1 MCVLGVLWAYLFLMC
16 VHASAQPKAK
26 LTDSFPL
33 WSPLVP
39 LIDRHNAKVQALS
52 LVPML
57 ISFSCIF
64 MSSLGFNQLNKGWDR
79 WLGAALI
86 TDWLIRKRL
95 RTSYNNHRFLNVT
108 FLHHLC
114 FLELMSI
121 KLFFCRGK
129 EISNLFSWCGNC
141 KKKKKG
147 GKSAYLFGQNYSPHV
162 VLLRLNPLQEQNES
176 FIFLPTDE
184 LCYSVMGWKPFLRFG
199 YQTPSGPLRIALI
212 NEKMS

>member
-141 KKKKKG
+141 KKKRG
-147 GKSAYLFGQNYSPHV
+147 EVGIFIWSELFSSCSTAQ
-162 VLLRLNPLQEQNES
+162 
-176 FIFLPTDE
+176 T
-184 LCYSVMGWKPFLRFG
+184 KP
-199 YQTPSGPLRIALI
+199 PSGTKWVIHILTHWWIMLFSHGLKTFSEVWLPDPFGPLKDSI
-212 NEKMS
+212 N